1 MLKITYT
8 EGEESLCIRLE
19 GHAGAGKW
27 GSDLVCAA
35 ASILTCTAAAVA
47 RQLYRQG
54 ALQTPPHIR
63 LQPGFATVALERCEA
78 AKGLMDV
85 ICTGYGLLVVRYPKN
100 VDLIGKE
107 NGYESK
113 F

>member
-8 EGEESLCIRLE
+8 EGEGSLCIRLE

-35 ASILTCTAAAVA
+35 ASILTYTAAAAA

-54 ALQTPPHIR
+54 ALQIPPHIR
-63 LQPGFATVALERCEA
+63 LQPGLATVALERCDA
-78 AKGLMDV
+78 ARGLLDV
-85 ICTGYGLLVVRYPKN
+85 ICTGYGLLAVRYPKH
-100 VDLIGKE
+100 VHLIGKE
-107 NGYESK
+107 MLYDKK

>member
-1 MLKITYT
+1 MLRITYT
-8 EGEESLCIRLE
+8 EGEGSLCLQLT

-35 ASILTCTAAAVA
+35 ASILTYTAAAVA
-47 RQLYRQG
+47 QQLYRQG
-54 ALQTPPHIR
+54 ALQKPPRIR
-63 LQPGFATVALERCEA
+63 LQPGSATVEVERCPA

-85 ICTGYGLLVVRYPKN
+85 IYTGYGLLAVRYPKN

-107 NGYESK
+107 TGYESK

>member
-8 EGEESLCIRLE
+8 EGENALSLRLE

-27 GSDLVCAA
+27 GSDIVCAA
-35 ASILTCTAAAVA
+35 ASILTYTAAAVA
-47 RQLYRQG
+47 QQLYRQG
-54 ALQTPPHIR
+54 ALQAAPHIR
-63 LQPGFATVALERCEA
+63 LQPGSATVALERCEA

-85 ICTGYGLLVVRYPKN
+85 ICTGYSLLAVRYPKN

-107 NGYESK
+107 NRYESK